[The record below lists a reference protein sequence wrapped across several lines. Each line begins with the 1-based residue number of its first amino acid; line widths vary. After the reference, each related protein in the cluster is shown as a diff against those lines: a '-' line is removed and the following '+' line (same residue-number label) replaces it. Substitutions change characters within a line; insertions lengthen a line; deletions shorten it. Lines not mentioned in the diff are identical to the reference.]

1 MAVVSAEGF
10 RSLMEGVSDGFF
22 VHDARGRILDVN
34 ARSCSDLGY
43 SRTELLTRSI
53 NDVSCGSTPEE
64 NFARWAGVA
73 PGTAIAIKE
82 TAVRK
87 DGSAFPVEV
96 SLTCQIVDGRKLFL
110 GLARD
115 VSERE
120 TARIAMERLN
130 AELEARVEQRTAELR
145 RSERRVRE
153 ERERLMLA
161 VRVGGIGVW
170 DYDLAGDTLYCDEQW
185 YSIMGRPFDKPIRS
199 IAEFRTFIHPDDA
212 DRATEVE
219 HTVSRLVATRQN
231 YGIVFRIVR
240 PDGEIR
246 WIRSVACL
254 VKDMLG
260 KPSRAVGFV
269 VDITEARFAEKELS
283 RQAGEDPLTALANR
297 RRFDRKLERV
307 CKQAV
312 RDRQPLALVM
322 IDVDFFKLYNDRYGH
337 VQGDAALQTI
347 ARILASAARRPYDLA
362 VRYGGDEFVLL
373 LPESDQPEKV
383 LEEVKAQLAQA
394 ALPHVASPVCSHVT
408 ISCGCVV
415 ASDPSVLA
423 SADLLAEVDK
433 ALYCA
438 KERGRNRIVV
448 VRL

>member
-1 MAVVSAEGF
+1 MSVVSAEAF
-10 RSLMEGVSDGFF
+10 RLLIEGVSDGFF

-43 SRTELLTRSI
+43 SRTELLARTI
-53 NDVSCGSTPEE
+53 NDISCGSTPEE
-64 NFARWAGVA
+64 NFARWAGIP
-73 PGTAIAIKE
+73 PGTAITIKE

-87 DGSAFPVEV
+87 GGSTFPVEV
-96 SLTCQIVDGRKLFL
+96 NLNCQIVDGCKLFL

-120 TARIAMERLN
+120 AARIAMERVN
-130 AELEARVEQRTAELR
+130 AALEARVEQRTAELR
-145 RSERRVRE
+145 QSEYRIRK
-153 ERERLMLA
+153 ERERLLLA
-161 VRVGGIGVW
+161 VRAGGIGVW
-170 DYDLAGDTLYCDEQW
+170 DYDLAADTMQCDEQW
-185 YSIMGRPFDKPIRS
+185 YGIMGRPSDQPIRS
-199 IAEFRTFIHPDDA
+199 IAEFRAFIHPDDV

-219 HTVSRLVATRQN
+219 HTVSHLAVTRQD

-254 VKDMLG
+254 VEDALG

-269 VDITEARFAEKELS
+269 VDITEARFAEEELS

-312 RDRQPLALVM
+312 RDHRPLALVM
-322 IDVDFFKLYNDRYGH
+322 IDIDFFKLYNDRYGH
-337 VQGDAALQTI
+337 VQGDAALKTI
-347 ARILASAARRPYDLA
+347 ARILATAARRPYDLA

-373 LPESDQPEKV
+373 LPESDRPDKV
-383 LEEVKAQLAQA
+383 LEEVMARLAQA

-408 ISCGCVV
+408 VSCGCAIV
-415 ASDPSVLA
+415 SDPSALA
-423 SADLLAEVDK
+423 PADLLAEVDK

-438 KERGRNRIVV
+438 KEHGRNRIVV